1 MEQNLYPHEVS
12 HHSHLTI
19 GAICSIKPKNLL
31 QYLKSIR
38 KLLSGYI
45 FFTPQ
50 IILIIWMSL
59 FYLFHQCLFEF
70 WNISI
75 SIYPNLMKFLRDYL
89 LHVFTSLQA
98 LKLKAIVEDGEVLDR
113 KAGLLQE
120 KFKSIAKTVISKFS
134 KILKL

>member
-120 KFKSIAKTVISKFS
+120 KLKSIAKTVISKFS